1 MDNKNDDW
9 IEKQNKKIIHWLW
22 IIFVS
27 MVTALITTTRCQ
39 KFVGDKL
46 VYDAFYFI
54 LVFTVVVCFVI
65 VIPKTDTWMITKE
78 R

>member
-27 MVTALITTTRCQ
+27 MVTALITTI
-39 KFVGDKL
+39 GL
-46 VYDAFYFI
+46 
-54 LVFTVVVCFVI
+54 
-65 VIPKTDTWMITKE
+65 TK
-78 R
+78 